1 MLSWFIHRPSF
12 RFVVLGFDSLSFVW
26 IRRRLCGF
34 AVIRVGSLSFMW
46 VRVGSL
52 SFVWVRRHSLC
63 FAIICVDSPAFV
75 LIRRR
80 WTFLSLAKLVF
91 TIVGLHCRR

>member
-1 MLSWFIHRPSF
+1 LSWFRVLSWFIHLPSF
-12 RFVVLGFDSLSFVW
+12 RFVVLGFDSLSFMW
-26 IRRRLCGF
+26 IRRRSCGF
-34 AVIRVGSLSFMW
+34 AV

-75 LIRRR
+75 LIRRS
-80 WTFLSLAKLVF
+80 WTFVSLAKLVF